1 MARRL
6 SSAVPRLVLLVPF
19 ASKEAQSNAAEYLIS
34 TLGHFR
40 RREQANGG
48 TTLLSSRGDVALFLH
63 TEAAS
68 TLFGMLQRR
77 GPRVPSL
84 CIIDNEDDEEDIP
97 LPPSRSIF
105 SSFST
110 NPPLVSNT
118 FTGAGTVSTSFSEE
132 ARPLFFV
139 KEISVP
145 CCASETT
152 YHNAIVA
159 RNAFSA
165 VGDHLPGIYRNEHS
179 LCHIRLIP
187 SNLFALTLRVDS
199 IHSFK
204 SSAMNKL
211 GGDQFELVNSL
222 PFSLRVTESDCIL
235 PWHVEGREAVLEG
248 TEPKL
253 QSKRVMSTT
262 DEHIQDARMNH
273 GNCWEEVRVIAK
285 QPQKHIGSIRSEM
298 LKSERLRNK
307 SIPASL
313 HE

>member
-1 MARRL
+1 VSF
-6 SSAVPRLVLLVPF
+6 SSKDALKN
-19 ASKEAQSNAAEYLIS
+19 ASEYLTA
-34 TLGHFR
+34 TLPFFKR
-40 RREQANGG
+40 RDQANGG
-48 TTLLSSRGDVALFLH
+48 TTLLSSNGDVALLLH
-63 TEAAS
+63 ATAS
-68 TLFGMLQRR
+68 TLFELLQQRAR
-77 GPRVPSL
+77 ITSL
-84 CIIDNEDDEEDIP
+84 IISNRDDEDIDP

-110 NPPLVSNT
+110 RLHSDALVSNK
-118 FTGAGTVSTSFSEE
+118 FTGSGAASTSSREVP
-132 ARPLFFV
+132 RFFV

-145 CCASETT
+145 CSASDT
-152 YHNAIVA
+152 YHNEITA

-165 VGDHLPGIYRNEHS
+165 AGGHLPGIYRNEQS

-187 SNLFALTLRVDS
+187 SSLFALTLRVDS
-199 IHSFK
+199 IHSFN

-211 GGDQFELVNSL
+211 GGDQYELVNPMSL
-222 PFSLRVTESDCIL
+222 PFSLRVTECDDIL
-235 PWHVEGREAVLEG
+235 PWHVEGKEAVLEG

-262 DEHIQDARMNH
+262 DDHIHDARMNQ

-285 QPQKHIGSIRSEM
+285 QPQKLIGTIRSEIF
-298 LKSERLRNK
+298 SRERLRNK